1 MVRHRV
7 EELRQL
13 APVGQAQPRIE
24 LEQRLEH
31 EAPARDLGVRE
42 RQALRFKLEL
52 AEQENVHVD
61 RPRPVTNAGGR
72 PAQLALDVLADIEQA
87 LGIER
92 GLDAHAGVEE
102 IGLVGHFA
110 LGRRLVDRGGR
121 DRFDPASG
129 ESLSRSA
136 QVRQAVAFVGAQ
148 AEVALPAQTSFQTS
162 TETSSTGNAIG
173 GSGLAALT
181 RTDSAPKRSIIR
193 SATAVHRRSRVL

>member
-7 EELRQL
+7 EELGQL
-13 APVGQAQPRIE
+13 TPVGQTQAGIE

-42 RQALRFKLEL
+42 RQALRFPLEL

-72 PAQLALDVLADIEQA
+72 AAQLALDFLAGIEQP

-102 IGLVGHFA
+102 IGLVGHCA
-110 LGRRLVDRGGR
+110 LGRRLVDRG
-121 DRFDPASG
+121 
-129 ESLSRSA
+129 
-136 QVRQAVAFVGAQ
+136 
-148 AEVALPAQTSFQTS
+148 
-162 TETSSTGNAIG
+162 
-173 GSGLAALT
+173 
-181 RTDSAPKRSIIR
+181 
-193 SATAVHRRSRVL
+193 